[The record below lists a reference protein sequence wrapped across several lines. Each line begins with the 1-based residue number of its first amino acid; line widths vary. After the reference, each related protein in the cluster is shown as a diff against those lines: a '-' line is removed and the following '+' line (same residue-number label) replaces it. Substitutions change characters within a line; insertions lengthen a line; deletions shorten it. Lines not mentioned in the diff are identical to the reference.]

1 YIQQSEI
8 GALDTSQLQVFS
20 DINVGGSVAIA
31 GGLNV
36 GQSIQTYDLS
46 ASGNVL
52 FRGVSN
58 SDTAFQIQNSSGSS
72 ALVFSTNNLAFNYNA
87 ANATLKV
94 GRDTGTGRSINAAG
108 TINASGA
115 DFAEYFVQKVPGA
128 LKPGDV
134 VCQLSD
140 KKVQACDGTGG
151 TLLGAVSTNPGY
163 IGNDIFDPADPD
175 NTVIVALLGQ
185 VPVKVSDA
193 NGSIQPGDHLTYSS
207 QLGVAVKATGTG
219 MSIGTAMEELTAS
232 DGTIMV
238 LLRPTWYSPP
248 LGDIL
253 QGSSLN
259 VSGDSILGGN
269 VTIGGNLNVSGAT
282 TLTTL
287 TVTGSVTIQQNLTVQ
302 GNTTIAGNLTVGG
315 KIITAGA
322 TPVAVLGV
330 ATGIGASYTIE
341 GNDTAGTIT
350 VVTGTSVS
358 YGEQVAVNF
367 SAAYTSVPRIN
378 LTPISEAAGN
388 QNYYLARDT
397 SGF

>member
-1 YIQQSEI
+1 SVEKTSVGVSTVQIQVASK
-8 GALDTSQLQVFS
+8 G
-20 DINVGGSVAIA
+20 VG
-31 GGLNV
+31 
-36 GQSIQTYDLS
+36 Y
-46 ASGNVL
+46 VL
-52 FRGVSN
+52 VSN

-115 DFAEYFVQKVPGA
+115 DFAEYFVQKVPGS
-128 LKPGDV
+128 LQPGDV

-140 KKVQACDGTGG
+140 KKVQACDGAGG